1 MSPLDGHS
9 GAAIAAA
16 AGRLAPRQWYAALAR
31 QPDFIP
37 DPAQK
42 RAVDQLERLHRELS
56 AWRRPFL
63 PWLAGRRAPRG
74 IYLWG
79 GVGRGKSLLMDNFF
93 AHAPL
98 AEKRRLHFHRF
109 MQEVHGQLA
118 ALKGRRDPLA
128 EVARRFASHCRLL
141 CLDEFHVTDIAD
153 AMILGRLLKELLD
166 RGTVPVIT
174 SNLEPG
180 QLYANGLQ
188 RDSFLPAIALL
199 RQRLET
205 VEIENGRDY
214 RLGFLERAE
223 VYHLP
228 GGGSSLPKLEAI
240 FGEAAKGSLLP
251 PRFSLQQR
259 EVTALKRAAGAV
271 WFDFAQLCGTPR
283 SQGDYLALAL
293 EYPALLLSGV
303 PRLAPE
309 RSAEA
314 RRLTWL
320 VDVCYDQRVKL
331 ILAADVPPEELYRG
345 GLNSGEFARTVS
357 RLQEMQ
363 SRRYLA
369 LPHQAS

>member
-1 MSPLDGHS
+1 MSAFDDHS
-9 GAAIAAA
+9 DAAVSRAPP
-16 AGRLAPRQWYAALAR
+16 RLAPRLWYADLTRR
-31 QPDFIP
+31 QEIVP
-37 DPAQK
+37 DPAQE
-42 RAVDQLERLHRELS
+42 RAVDRLEHLHQELA

-63 PWLAGRRAPRG
+63 PWLAGRRAPMG
-74 IYLWG
+74 LYLWG
-79 GVGRGKSLLMDNFF
+79 GVGRGKSFLMDHFF
-93 AHAPL
+93 THAPV

-109 MQEVHGQLA
+109 MQEAHGQLA
-118 ALKGRRDPLA
+118 ALKGKRDPLA
-128 EVARRFASHCRLL
+128 EVARRFAARNRLL

-166 RGTVPVIT
+166 RGTVLVIT

-188 RDSFLPAIALL
+188 RERFLPTIALI

-214 RLGFLERAE
+214 RLSFLERAE

-228 GGGSSLPKLEAI
+228 GDGPSLAKMKAI
-240 FGEAAKGSLLP
+240 FDAAAEGPLLP
-251 PRFSLQQR
+251 SRFFLQQR
-259 EVTALKRAAGAV
+259 EVAAIKRAAGAV
-271 WFDFAQLCGTPR
+271 WFDFTQLCGTPR
-283 SQGDYLALAL
+283 SQSDYLELAL
-293 EYPALLLSGV
+293 EYPILLLSGI

-309 RSAEA
+309 HSAEA

-331 ILAADVPPEELYRG
+331 ILAADVPPEELYRS

-369 LPHQAS
+369 LPHQTS